1 MALLWFQCKSLVEP
15 ELQVEDDDIAERR
28 RADG

>member
-15 ELQVEDDDIAERR
+15 ELEDDDIAERR